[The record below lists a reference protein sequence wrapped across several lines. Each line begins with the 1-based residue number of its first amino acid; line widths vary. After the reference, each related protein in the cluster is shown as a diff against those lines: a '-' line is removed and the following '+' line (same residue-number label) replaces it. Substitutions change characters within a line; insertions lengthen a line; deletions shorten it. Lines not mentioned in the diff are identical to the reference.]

1 MSGTITIFLLFCKFS
16 LLCFGG
22 GYMLIPLII
31 SDCVEKYHFITLEEF
46 GNLLS
51 ISQLTPGPVGI
62 NTATYVGFLQGGFF
76 SSLAATIGLAF
87 PTFILSSLAVIGIR
101 KWKDTFIIRG
111 IMRGTRLSSVA
122 LILYAVTIFLGM
134 SVFTA
139 PIPWEI
145 LRGAAYTG
153 SFGVSISGLVIAVVS
168 ALAVWKKW
176 CSTTV
181 TIITGAAAGALL
193 AFFGI

>member
-1 MSGTITIFLLFCKFS
+1 MTAVLTMFMLFCKFS

-31 SDCVEKYHFITLEEF
+31 SDCVEKYRFITLEEF

-62 NTATYVGFLQGGFF
+62 NTATYVGYLQGGFC
-76 SSLAATIGLAF
+76 SSFAATLGLVF
-87 PTFILSSLAVIGIR
+87 PTFILSSLAIIGIR
-101 KWKDTFIIRG
+101 RWKDTFAVRG

-134 SVFTA
+134 SVFSS
-139 PIPWEI
+139 PIPWEV
-145 LRGAAYTG
+145 LRGEAYSG
-153 SFGVSISGLVIAVVS
+153 NFGISFSGLVIALAAAV
-168 ALAVWKKW
+168 AVWKKW

-181 TIITGAAAGALL
+181 VIIAGAAAGAIL
-193 AFFGI
+193 AIF

>member
-1 MSGTITIFLLFCKFS
+1 MSSILTIFVLFNKFA

-51 ISQLTPGPVGI
+51 ISQLTPGPVGL
-62 NTATYVGFLQGGFF
+62 NTATYVGYLQGGFF
-76 SSLAATIGLAF
+76 SSLAATIGLVF

-101 KWKDTFIIRG
+101 RWKDTFAVRG

-139 PIPWEI
+139 PIPWEM
-145 LRGAAYTG
+145 LRGAKCSG
-153 SFGVSISGLVIAVVS
+153 VFGISFPCMIIALFS
-168 ALAVWKKW
+168 AVAVWKKW
-176 CSTTV
+176 CSTTIL
-181 TIITGAAAGALL
+181 IIAGAAAGA
-193 AFFGI
+193 AAAGFF

>member
-1 MSGTITIFLLFCKFS
+1 MSGVFTMFVLFCKFS

-31 SDCVEKYHFITLEEF
+31 SDCVEKYKFITLEEF

-62 NTATYVGFLQGGFF
+62 NTATYVGCLQGGFY
-76 SSLAATIGLAF
+76 SSAAATLGLIF
-87 PTFILSSLAVIGIR
+87 PTFILSSIAIIGLR
-101 KWKDTFIIRG
+101 KWKDTVIVKG

-122 LILYAVTIFLGM
+122 LIFYAVTIFLGM
-134 SVFTA
+134 SVFTQ

-145 LRGAAYTG
+145 IRGAAFPQG
-153 SFGVSISGLVIAVVS
+153 FGISFSGLIIAVIS
-168 ALAVWKKW
+168 AAAVWKKW
-176 CSTTV
+176 CSTT
-181 TIITGAAAGALL
+181 IIIVSGAVTGAVLAL
-193 AFFGI
+193 F

>member
-1 MSGTITIFLLFCKFS
+1 MSGILTMFALFCKFS
-16 LLCFGG
+16 VLCFGG

-31 SDCVEKYHFITLEEF
+31 SDCVEKRHFITLEEF

-51 ISQLTPGPVGI
+51 ISQLTPGPIGI
-62 NTATYVGFLQGGFF
+62 NTATYVGYLQGGFF
-76 SSLAATIGLAF
+76 SSLAATVGLVF
-87 PTFILSSLAVIGIR
+87 PTFILSSLAIIGIR

-139 PIPWEI
+139 PIPWEV
-145 LRGAAYTG
+145 LRGADMPA
-153 SFGVSISGLVIAVVS
+153 SFGVSLSGALIAAAAAV
-168 ALAVWKKW
+168 AVWKKW

-181 TIITGAAAGALL
+181 IIICGAAAGALL
-193 AFFGI
+193 TLAGI